1 MNILRIIIIII
12 AVLFVLGILLFLL
25 IAWGLSQGIKKK
37 FGPEWIP
44 GELNINFNY
53 FEFDEENEK
62 NIRYVLSASET
73 DEIVTQIQA
82 LINEY
87 DKNTIVKQSKK
98 PRPGKYLWKKCN
110 DETYEFRHL
119 KNDTLKAMLLLNSKE
134 LIYFK

>member
-1 MNILRIIIIII
+1 MNILRIVIIIIGI
-12 AVLFVLGILLFLL
+12 LFVLGILLFLL

-82 LINEY
+82 LINGY
-87 DKNTIVKQSKK
+87 DKNTFVEQSKK
-98 PRPGKYLWKKCN
+98 RKPAKYLWRKCN

>member
-1 MNILRIIIIII
+1 MNTLRIIVIII

-25 IAWGLSQGIKKK
+25 MAWGLSKGFKKK

-44 GELNINFNY
+44 GELNISFNY

-73 DEIVTQIQA
+73 EEIAIQIQA
-82 LINEY
+82 LINDY
-87 DKNTIVKQSKK
+87 KKNTFVDNSGKRK
-98 PRPGKYLWKKCN
+98 PNKYLWRKCN
-110 DETYEFRHL
+110 DETYEFRDM
-119 KNDTLKAMLLLNSKE
+119 KNDTLKAMLFLNSKE

>member
-1 MNILRIIIIII
+1 MNILRIVIIIIGI
-12 AVLFVLGILLFLL
+12 LFVLGILLFLL

-44 GELNINFNY
+44 VELNISFNY

-62 NIRYVLSASET
+62 NIRYVLSASDTE
-73 DEIVTQIQA
+73 EIATQIQA

-87 DKNTIVKQSKK
+87 DKNIFVDHSEKRK
-98 PRPGKYLWKKCN
+98 PAKYLWRKYN
-110 DETYEFRHL
+110 DETYEFRHV
-119 KNDTLKAMLLLNSKE
+119 KNHTLKAMLLLNSKE

>member
-1 MNILRIIIIII
+1 MNILRIVIIIIGI
-12 AVLFVLGILLFLL
+12 LFVLGILLFLL
-25 IAWGLSQGIKKK
+25 TAWGLSQGIKKK

-53 FEFDEENEK
+53 FEFDEENKK

-73 DEIVTQIQA
+73 EEIATQIQA

-87 DKNTIVKQSKK
+87 DKNTFVEQSKK
-98 PRPGKYLWKKCN
+98 RKQAKYLWRKCN

>member
-1 MNILRIIIIII
+1 MNILRIVIIIIGI
-12 AVLFVLGILLFLL
+12 LFVLGIFLFLL

-53 FEFDEENEK
+53 FEFDEENKK

-73 DEIVTQIQA
+73 EEIATQIQA

-87 DKNTIVKQSKK
+87 DKNTFVDHSEKRKSA
-98 PRPGKYLWKKCN
+98 KYLWRKCN